1 MLPEKVSS
9 FLEFGVQSQI
19 ASESTDGGDGQSEW
33 LEAVGQSQP
42 LILCFQNVLIDY
54 SWESLPKEL
63 LQNADDAGATKVALF
78 WIGAIL
84 PTGENLF

>member
-9 FLEFGVQSQI
+9 FFGVRRLSQI

-42 LILCFQNVLIDY
+42 LIMCLQNVPKDY
-54 SWESLPKEL
+54 SWESLPKEF
-63 LQNADDAGATKVALF
+63 LQNADDAGATKFALF

-84 PTGENLF
+84 PTGENLC